1 MSYPLD
7 QITALAK
14 TNGELVLKFVEIAR
28 SGGEEYAQIG
38 SKAATLFVDQL
49 KELKPGTVPSFK
61 SEAVTSLFG
70 EVEKSR
76 EASVSKIKAAV
87 DEWQGSWKDLLSQTT
102 NQQEL
107 SNAFR
112 TWFQPL
118 TKQVSAAEPEKA
130 KAPAAPVPAPAP
142 AKASATA

>member
-7 QITALAK
+7 QITTLAK
-14 TNGELVLKFVEIAR
+14 ANGELFLRFAEIAR

-49 KELKPGTVPSFK
+49 KELKPGTVPSFR
-61 SEAVTSLFG
+61 SDAVTSLLG

-76 EASVSKIKAAV
+76 EASVSNIKAAV
-87 DEWQGSWKDLLSQTT
+87 DDWQGSWKDLLSQVAG
-102 NQQEL
+102 QQEL
-107 SNAFR
+107 TNTFQ

-118 TKQVSAAEPEKA
+118 TRQVSVAEPEA
-130 KAPAAPVPAPAP
+130 KAPAAPAPAP